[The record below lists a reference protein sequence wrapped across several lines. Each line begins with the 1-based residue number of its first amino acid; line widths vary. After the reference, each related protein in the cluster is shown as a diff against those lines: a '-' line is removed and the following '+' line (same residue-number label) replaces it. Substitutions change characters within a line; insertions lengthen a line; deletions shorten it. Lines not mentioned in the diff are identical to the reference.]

1 MQRME
6 KKNKQIEIRPWKVPI
21 LESFPHWKRSNE
33 GNALTFLNEKKIKI
47 LDHSESQ
54 IKVLSKR
61 PILTIQTNSQNPF

>member
-1 MQRME
+1 MYGKKGINKLKSDLE
-6 KKNKQIEIRPWKVPI
+6 KFPY
-21 LESFPHWKRSNE
+21 ESFPHWKRSNE

-54 IKVLSKR
+54 IKVLSNR